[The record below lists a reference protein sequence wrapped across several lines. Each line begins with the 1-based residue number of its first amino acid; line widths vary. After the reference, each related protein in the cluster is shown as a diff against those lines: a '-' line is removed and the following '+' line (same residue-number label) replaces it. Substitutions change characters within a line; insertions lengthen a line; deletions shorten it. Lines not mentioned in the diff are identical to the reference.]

1 MHPRSKFLFKLRTN
15 TNIIHYFKMPMT
27 YLLALDQGTSS
38 SRSIVFDADGHIV
51 AQAQQE
57 LTQIYP
63 QPGWVEHDPME
74 IWRSQLTTARQA
86 LAKAGIGARDVKA
99 VGISNQRETT
109 LVWQRK
115 TGLPIHNAIVWQ
127 DRRTG
132 PTCAALRERGLA
144 QTIQAK
150 TGLLVDAYFSGTKLK
165 WILDNVPGARQQA
178 ANGELAFG
186 TVDSWLIWQLTQ
198 GRVHATDVS
207 NASRTLL
214 FNVHSN
220 QWDDELLQALDL
232 PANLLPR
239 VMSSSAL
246 YGEVGADLLGAAIPI
261 GGVAGDQQSALFGQA
276 CFKAGMVKNTYGT
289 GCFML
294 MHTGPNFKT
303 STNGLISTSAAQTTA
318 QTEFAIEGSV
328 FVGGAVVQW
337 LRDGLHAIAGSSEV
351 QALAQSV
358 PDAGGVMVVP
368 AFTGLGAPYWKPDA
382 RGSITGLTRG
392 SNVAHI
398 ARAALESIAFQSA
411 ALLQA
416 MNRDAMQGAGATVT
430 ELRVD
435 GGACVNDLLMQFQAD
450 LLGIPVLRPAVT
462 ETTALGAAYLA
473 GLATGV
479 YQSTDELSHLWHVEH
494 RFLPTLPP
502 ERAQELMARW
512 EHAVRQTV
520 A

>member
-1 MHPRSKFLFKLRTN
+1 
-15 TNIIHYFKMPMT
+15 MT

-38 SRSIVFDADGHIV
+38 SRSIVFNADGQVV

-63 QPGWVEHDPME
+63 QPGWVEHDPQE
-74 IWRSQLTTARQA
+74 IWRSQLATAREA
-86 LAKAGIGARDVKA
+86 LAKAGIDAHQVRGL
-99 VGISNQRETT
+99 GITNQRETT
-109 LVWQRK
+109 LVWNRA
-115 TGLPIHNAIVWQ
+115 TGLPVHNAIVWQ
-127 DRRTG
+127 DRRAE
-132 PTCAALRERGLA
+132 PTCVTLRERGLA
-144 QTIQAK
+144 PTIQAK

-165 WILDNVPGARQQA
+165 WILDQVPGARQKA
-178 ANGELAFG
+178 ENGELAFG
-186 TVDSWLIWQLTQ
+186 TVDSWLIWRLTQ
-198 GRVHATDVS
+198 GAVHATDVS
-207 NASRTLL
+207 NASRTML

-220 QWDDELLQALDL
+220 QWDPELLQALDI
-232 PANLLPR
+232 PACMMPT
-239 VMSSSAL
+239 VKPSSAL
-246 YGEVGADLLGAAIPI
+246 YGEVTPDLLGHAIPI

-294 MHTGPNFKT
+294 MHTGNQFQT
-303 STNGLISTSAAQTTA
+303 SGNNLITTRAAQATA
-318 QTEFAIEGSV
+318 PNEFAIEGSV

-337 LRDGLHAIAGSSEV
+337 LRDGLHAIKDSSEV
-351 QALAQSV
+351 QALALSV

-392 SNVAHI
+392 STVAHI

-416 MNRDAMQGAGATVT
+416 MRRDAAAAGGMEVA

-435 GGACVNDLLMQFQAD
+435 GGACINDLLMQFQAD
-450 LLGIPVLRPAVT
+450 LLGIPVVRPAVT

-479 YQSTDELSHLWHVEH
+479 YQNTDELSQLWRVER
-494 RFLPTLPP
+494 RFLPTLDPQ
-502 ERAQELMARW
+502 RAQERIASW

-520 A
+520 L

>member
-1 MHPRSKFLFKLRTN
+1 
-15 TNIIHYFKMPMT
+15 MT

-38 SRSIVFDADGHIV
+38 SRSIVFNAGGQVV

-63 QPGWVEHDPME
+63 QPGWVEHDPQE
-74 IWRSQLTTARQA
+74 IWRSQLATAREA
-86 LAKAGIGARDVKA
+86 LAKAGIDAHQVRGL
-99 VGISNQRETT
+99 GITNQRETT
-109 LVWQRK
+109 LVWNRA
-115 TGLPIHNAIVWQ
+115 TGLPVHNAIVWQ
-127 DRRTG
+127 DRRAE
-132 PTCAALRERGLA
+132 PTCVTLRERGLA
-144 QTIQAK
+144 PTIQAK

-165 WILDNVPGARQQA
+165 WILDQVPGARQKA
-178 ANGELAFG
+178 ENGELAFG
-186 TVDSWLIWQLTQ
+186 TVDSWLIWRLTQ
-198 GRVHATDVS
+198 GAVHATDVS
-207 NASRTLL
+207 NASRTML

-220 QWDDELLQALDL
+220 QWDPELLQALDI
-232 PANLLPR
+232 PACMMPT
-239 VMSSSAL
+239 VKPSSAL
-246 YGEVGADLLGAAIPI
+246 YGEVTPDLLGHAIPI

-294 MHTGPNFKT
+294 MHTGNQFQT
-303 STNGLISTSAAQTTA
+303 SGNNLITTRAAQATA
-318 QTEFAIEGSV
+318 PNEFAIEGSV

-337 LRDGLHAIAGSSEV
+337 LRDGLHAIKDSSEV
-351 QALAQSV
+351 QALALSV

-392 SNVAHI
+392 STVAHI

-416 MNRDAMQGAGATVT
+416 MRRDAAAAGGMEVA

-435 GGACVNDLLMQFQAD
+435 GGACINDLLMQFQAD
-450 LLGIPVLRPAVT
+450 LLGIPVVRPAVT

-479 YQSTDELSHLWHVEH
+479 YQNTDELSQLWRVER
-494 RFLPTLPP
+494 RFLPTLDPQ
-502 ERAQELMARW
+502 RAQERIASW

-520 A
+520 L